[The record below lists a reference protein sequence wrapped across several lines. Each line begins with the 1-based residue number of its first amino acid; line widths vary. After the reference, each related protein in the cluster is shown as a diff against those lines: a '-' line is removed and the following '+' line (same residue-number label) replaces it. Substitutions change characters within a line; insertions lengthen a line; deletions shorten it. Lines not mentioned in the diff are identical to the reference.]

1 MESSETNPTIHNSG
15 EKLPD
20 FSDIPPEWLEEFEA
34 ARRRPL
40 EVRFRYGFV
49 HNYKP
54 VLDDAPYRTFDTM
67 EDYRR
72 WCEENL
78 PVWLG
83 YGRV

>member
-1 MESSETNPTIHNSG
+1 MDNPQSNQKTGAKANS
-15 EKLPD
+15 L
-20 FSDIPPEWLEEFEA
+20 DIPQEWLEEFEA
-34 ARRRPL
+34 AKRRPL

-54 VLDDAPYRTFDTM
+54 VLDDAPYRAFDTM
-67 EDYRR
+67 ADYRR

-78 PVWLG
+78 PDWLG

>member
-1 MESSETNPTIHNSG
+1 MDNPQSNQKPGAKANS
-15 EKLPD
+15 L
-20 FSDIPPEWLEEFEA
+20 DIPQEWLEEFEA
-34 ARRRPL
+34 AKRRPL

-54 VLDDAPYRTFDTM
+54 VLDDATYRSFDTM

-72 WCEENL
+72 WCQENL
-78 PVWLG
+78 PEWLG